1 MWVWNPCYLQ
11 VVSKSSRT
19 RVESCRDCPRFDTL
33 FIFVVPTS
41 ACPIHEDFALTI
53 NSRQAARSFLCRSG
67 NIGAN
72 TSKYCFTK
80 SAIDF
85 L

>member
-1 MWVWNPCYLQ
+1 LTPLF
-11 VVSKSSRT
+11 
-19 RVESCRDCPRFDTL
+19 ELLFLHFDL
-33 FIFVVPTS
+33 LWGFPPKI
-41 ACPIHEDFALTI
+41 CELDDEIEL
-53 NSRQAARSFLCRSG
+53 SG